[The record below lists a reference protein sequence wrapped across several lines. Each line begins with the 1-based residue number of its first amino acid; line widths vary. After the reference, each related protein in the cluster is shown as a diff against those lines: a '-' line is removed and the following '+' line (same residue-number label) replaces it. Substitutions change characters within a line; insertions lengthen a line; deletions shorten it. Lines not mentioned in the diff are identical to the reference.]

1 MCTVRNKNAGK
12 QPPTAANEA
21 LPTRP
26 VSDRESAS
34 AESAKRPILHVDMD
48 AFYAA
53 IEQNDHP
60 ELQGKPVVV
69 GAPPDR
75 RGVVSTASYEARR
88 FGVHS
93 AMPSRTAGRLC
104 PHAVFLPVRMERYRE
119 VSRQVMEILRSFTP
133 VIEQISIDEAFLD
146 IRGSAGRGCTPVEI
160 ACRIKKRIRDKT
172 GLTASVGVAPNKFL
186 AKLAGD
192 LQKPDGLTVAP
203 ADPEAVRR
211 FLAPLPVTRLWG
223 VGPALARRLATLGV
237 RTVGQLQRCEAAR
250 LVRCLGPAAALHLQQ
265 LARGEDSRCVV
276 TAREEKSIS
285 NETTFPVDCRDPDR
299 VRQTLLE
306 LVEKVGRR
314 LRSSGKLAR
323 TGQLKLRYADF
334 RTLTRQTKLGPPT
347 NSDRRLLQCA
357 FELLDKTP
365 LSKAVRL
372 VGFGVHGLEDGNADL
387 QPSLFEAGEVHL
399 SRETEARLDRAVD
412 RLREQFGPGI
422 LRRGAWPRPPGR
434 E

>member
-1 MCTVRNKNAGK
+1 M
-12 QPPTAANEA
+12 PTPRSEAAEVF
-21 LPTRP
+21 P
-26 VSDRESAS
+26 VSGRETAI
-34 AESAKRPILHVDMD
+34 AEFAKRPILHVDMD

-53 IEQNDHP
+53 IEQHDRP
-60 ELQGKPVVV
+60 DLLGKPVVV

-119 VSRQVMEILRSFTP
+119 VSRRVMEILRSFTP
-133 VIEQISIDEAFLD
+133 VIEQVSIDEAFLD
-146 IRGSAGRGCTPVEI
+146 VRGSEGRWRSPIEM
-160 ACRIKKRIRDKT
+160 ARRIKKRIRDRT

-203 ADPEAVRR
+203 VDPEAICR

-223 VGPALARRLATLGV
+223 VGPALARRLAALGI
-237 RTVGQLQRCEAAR
+237 RTVGQLQRCEVAR
-250 LVRCLGPAAALHLQQ
+250 LVRGLGPAAGLHLQR
-265 LARGEDSRCVV
+265 LARGEDSRNVV

-285 NETTFPVDCRDPDR
+285 NETTFPVDCGDPER

-334 RTLTRQTKLGPPT
+334 RTLTRQTALGDAPT

-365 LSKAVRL
+365 LSEAVRL
-372 VGFGVHGLEDGNADL
+372 VGFGVHGLEDEDRGM
-387 QPSLFEAGEVHL
+387 QPSLFEAGDL
-399 SRETEARLDRAVD
+399 SLPRQTEARLDRAVD
-412 RLREQFGPGI
+412 RLRERFGPDI
-422 LRRGAWPRPPGR
+422 LRRGDWRRRPQSG
-434 E
+434 EL